1 MENHQRNWT
10 NKRADKKG
18 KTNSP
23 QALATD
29 KIGKV
34 IRPELTSLDSSYQLQ
49 PHWLSI
55 SRDS

>member
-29 KIGKV
+29 EIGKV
-34 IRPELTSLDSSYQLQ
+34 STYDLFRSDQN
-49 PHWLSI
+49 
-55 SRDS
+55 